1 MNELRKVQINPFTTK
16 CGIQSA
22 IYDKKR
28 KLWYSGRQIRQKEET
43 ALGLLRQ
50 NEEILLNC
58 DRLRKYVKYG
68 SKR

>member
-28 KLWYSGRQIRQKEET
+28 KPHY
-43 ALGLLRQ
+43 AF
-50 NEEILLNC
+50 C
-58 DRLRKYVKYG
+58 DKMRKFY
-68 SKR
+68 